1 MPHVQPYTRL
11 SSRDVSTH
19 VMITSVEEA
28 FAKIQEVI
36 HGAVLVEGRAGFKTV
51 SGSYRGIP
59 LTVVYKPLSPSLT
72 AIAFEELVRLGAK
85 TFIALEPGLGL
96 SPALGIGDIVVAS
109 SAIKDDGVSKH
120 YMPAEVP
127 ASADYTLLEHVMQTF
142 AAHNVSARVG
152 IVWSHDLYYLN
163 SNFTEVLRIYSKI
176 AIALDM
182 DTATLYT
189 MSMLKKLPTVS
200 IIVIDSSHPKG
211 IERGE
216 ILIEDEE
223 RVELRE
229 RFLKGIDRAVKV
241 AIEALALHYEYV
253 KSEAAAR
260 SQRPMPP
267 VA

>member
-1 MPHVQPYTRL
+1 MPHIQPYTRL
-11 SSRDVSTH
+11 SSREVSTH
-19 VMITSVEEA
+19 VMITSLEEA
-28 FAKIQEVI
+28 FEEAREMV
-36 HGAVLVEGRAGFKTV
+36 HGEILIEGRAGFKTLV
-51 SGSYRGIP
+51 GSYHGIP
-59 LTVVYKPLSPSLT
+59 VTVLYKPLSPSLT
-72 AIAFEELVRLGAK
+72 AIAVEELARVGAK
-85 TFIALEPGLGL
+85 VFVALEPGLGL
-96 SPALGIGDIVVAS
+96 SPALSVGDIVVAS

-142 AAHNVSARVG
+142 AAHNIDVRVG

-163 SNFTEVLRIYSKI
+163 SAFTEVLRVYSKI

-216 ILIEDEE
+216 VLIEEE
-223 RVELRE
+223 RVELRQ
-229 RFLKGIDRAVKV
+229 RFLRGVERAVKIV
-241 AIEALALHYEYV
+241 MEALTLHYEHV

-260 SQRPMPP
+260 ATVQRTPP